1 MKKAIVEKT
10 GAYVNDDATVE
21 YISMKG
27 KFVEV
32 KDLDKEF
39 LSHKFSSETLKTM
52 FWAQFETDYIGG

>member
-10 GAYVNDDATVE
+10 QIDINDDGSFKTIA
-21 YISMKG
+21 MKG